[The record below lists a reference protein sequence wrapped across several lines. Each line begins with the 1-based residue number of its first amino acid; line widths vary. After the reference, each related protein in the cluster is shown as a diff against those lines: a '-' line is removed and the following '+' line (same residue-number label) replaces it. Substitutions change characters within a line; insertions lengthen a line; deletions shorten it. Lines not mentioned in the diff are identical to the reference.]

1 MREVGRVL
9 FVGLGAIKNMH
20 NITFNY
26 LAIISAAIASFA
38 LGGLYVAL
46 YGKQLA
52 KLNGS
57 VDVEA
62 QAKQKPNP
70 KGLVGIFLANLVM
83 AFGLAWFINVL
94 GTSSVLGALW
104 LTFWSVIA
112 FVAPLTIGP
121 VLWEGKTIKWWIFNN
136 IINVIC
142 LFAMILILTFWK

>member
-1 MREVGRVL
+1 MERVL
-9 FVGLGAIKNMH
+9 FVGQGVIKNNMGT
-20 NITFNY
+20 ITFNY

-38 LGGLYVAL
+38 LGGFYVAVF
-46 YGKQLA
+46 GKQLA

-57 VDVEA
+57 ADAEA

-70 KGLVGIFLANLVM
+70 KGLIGIFIANLVM

-94 GTSSVLGALW
+94 GTSSVFGAFW

-121 VLWEGKTIKWWIFNN
+121 VLWENKTLKWWIFNN
-136 IINVIC
+136 AINIIC
-142 LFAMILILTFWK
+142 LFTMILILTFWK

>member
-1 MREVGRVL
+1 MET
-9 FVGLGAIKNMH
+9 
-20 NITFNY
+20 ITFNY
-26 LAIISAAIASFA
+26 LAIISAAVASFI
-38 LGGLYVAL
+38 LGGAYVAL
-46 YGKQLA
+46 FGKQLV

-57 VDVEA
+57 VDAEA

-94 GTSSVLGALW
+94 GTNSVSDALW

-121 VLWEGKTIKWWIFNN
+121 VLWENKTLKWWFFNN
-136 IINVIC
+136 AINVIC